1 MRVFRQSML
10 QGSFLH
16 ISALKEREEK
26 KICEKLKEV
35 ARYASRCLFRLCV
48 CVSVCV
54 RVCLCFCVSVYTHS
68 TSLLTRL
75 YDKNKRTSRNRPSQA
90 E

>member
-35 ARYASRCLFRLCV
+35 ARYAFRCFCRLYV
-48 CVSVCV
+48 FVSV
-54 RVCLCFCVSVYTHS
+54 RVCVCFFVSVYTFS
-68 TSLLTRL
+68 ASLLTRL